1 MPLIDLK
8 TNLKSLKYGMDRPG
22 GGSSGLP
29 YIQTRMA
36 PANLITLPGPGN
48 TNPIFKPGT
57 TGNADFPI
65 RGGNIDFNIGTQ
77 TFTISSKVDKERIK
91 KFMKDP
97 SRGKIFLDKQI
108 GLQLSN
114 PKIETGKS
122 FQVAPASNI
131 LPGLLNNTRI
141 YNRGFNTLEQV
152 GFAGTGFHVPRAGIS
167 PFDYASKYYKDIV
180 GAQSL
185 LNAESVVDVNRL
197 LILRNLKLASR
208 PSNSI
213 VNINQVNNLGISLN
227 RQLLFNYLGGPES
240 VYGVGATT
248 IKRVVD
254 TSRAVDKYIK
264 IMDSVAMTYDN
275 IINQKLNTFDKI
287 TGKKS
292 KNIQDYRT
300 GNQIDTREDVYN
312 LTVYGKSDKM
322 NTMSSFMFDNSQDP
336 WDVADPMA
344 TGTKDIIKFVFEAIE
359 NNSTSQS
366 WAIFFRA
373 MLSGFSDNH
382 QASINAFKYIGRGE
396 DFYTYQGVS
405 RAISFSFKIGVQ
417 SRNELKPLYTKL
429 NHLISQVYPDYS
441 SKFKI
446 MRAPIVR
453 LTIGDYLHRVAG
465 MLENV
470 SITVDDNVPWEIN
483 YENSKDVKQ
492 LPQVINVQCS
502 FKPIQDFLPRRE
514 NNEVYNVPFIGKQNG
529 SDYVSISDGFR
540 FDQTTRNILNSTA
553 IDAQSST
560 ISESEANMFPSQ
572 DLSGVI
578 PPTTSPLK
586 YSPPKKAKL
595 FESNLERDVRI
606 GNFFNAFRQD

>member
-8 TNLKSLKYGMDRPG
+8 TNLKTLKYGMDQPG

-36 PANLITLPGPGN
+36 PINLITLPGPGN
-48 TNPIFKPGT
+48 TNAIFRPGT

-131 LPGLLNNTRI
+131 LPGLLDNTRI

-185 LNAESVVDVNRL
+185 LNAQSVVDVNRL

-227 RQLLFNYLGGPES
+227 RNLLFSYLGGPDS
-240 VYGVGATT
+240 VYGIGATT

-254 TSRAVDKYIK
+254 TSRASK
-264 IMDSVAMTYDN
+264 MNTTFSMTYDN
-275 IINQKLNTFDKI
+275 IMEQSLNKPKNGSRT
-287 TGKKS
+287 T
-292 KNIQDYRT
+292 NIQDYKTPNVPT
-300 GNQIDTREDVYN
+300 GSREVFYG
-312 LTVYGKSDKM
+312 LTVSGSDSSDKM
-322 NTMSSFMFDNSQDP
+322 NALNSFIFDNTKDP
-336 WDVADPMA
+336 WDARVDKSD
-344 TGTKDIIKFVFEAIE
+344 TKDIIKFVFEAIE
-359 NNSTSQS
+359 NNNPSDS

-373 MLSGFSDNH
+373 YLSGFSDNH

-405 RAISFSFKIGVQ
+405 RAIGFSFKIAIGSEKEQ
-417 SRNELKPLYTKL
+417 KSLYSKL

-441 SKFKI
+441 DTYGI
-446 MRAPIVR
+446 MRAPIIR
-453 LTIGDYLHRVAG
+453 LTIGDYLYRVAG

-470 SITVDDNVPWEIN
+470 NITIDDNTPWEIA
-483 YENSKDVKQ
+483 STKDLKQ
-492 LPQVINVQCS
+492 LPHIVNVQCN
-502 FKPIQDFLPRRE
+502 FKPIQDFLPRRI
-514 NNEVYNVPFIGKQNG
+514 NGTHLNVPFITDPKKN
-529 SDYVSISDGFR
+529 YISLENNNVR
-540 FDQTTRNILNSTA
+540 TP
-553 IDAQSST
+553 IDA
-560 ISESEANMFPSQ
+560 
-572 DLSGVI
+572 
-578 PPTTSPLK
+578 
-586 YSPPKKAKL
+586 
-595 FESNLERDVRI
+595 
-606 GNFFNAFRQD
+606 